1 MINVQ
6 SATVTSNYY
15 QQSAATSEKTVAA
28 AFSAIKI
35 NSRAKFDIVD
45 TAANIEKN
53 LDDLKKVVNNLK
65 TITLSDTAST
75 QINLTAKQL
84 LTPGY
89 STLLN
94 KMAFG
99 GSNPVSL
106 RVSDVTAKDAATVSA
121 NTKVSQFSVKDTAT
135 SIVAKLTQLNTG
147 NAKLEGMQLSSSA
160 PLKLTHAQ
168 YTTYAADTARQD
180 VLGKMSG
187 TFGFEV
193 SGASTDEAISLG
205 ADARVSAVSILDS
218 SQAIADQLDALQ
230 ALGVKVKALASS
242 DNGILKLKASQ
253 LEADKAVIGKLYK
266 GYQLAVFNVDST
278 SAMELKSNKKV
289 ISMDIVDTAANL
301 SQNLV
306 LLDRLGSQINSVR
319 VTDTDPEANP
329 LTMTAVDFL
338 TYGSVL
344 SKVINT
350 DPNAAEQSTTP
361 TTNNNIYKLN
371 IVAASAVDAKA
382 IESNEHIQSISVAD
396 TSAAIAVNLEDLNG
410 NSKVTGIS
418 QTGTGGVLNITATQL
433 AGNSSALTLLGK
445 ESFMLNVRDVAADDA
460 LGLLSNT
467 SIVSMSVSDSAD
479 NLLANLDDL
488 AKLGKTLT
496 TITQNN
502 PEQSLAMTASNWT
515 SHIGVL
521 SKIVGG
527 YGVALTEVSAKDAL
541 NLAPDLRVRSLN
553 VSDSGAAISANLDA
567 LMGLGTKL
575 AAISQSD
582 ATAIQVTGK
591 QFDAYAATS
600 LAKLGASYTLAVGSA
615 RASQIQTMAANSHV
629 TDIQVADTVSNIA
642 SNLTALKTAVAAA
655 AAPNIKVDMLGK
667 LSAFTLTKTQLDVY
681 TDALGTING
690 HYTVKATDVAL
701 ADVVDVAG
709 NAHVVSMDV
718 KGAATELQ
726 GADQLSGLRAL
737 GTKLNR
743 IVQTDA
749 GNALTMSVS
758 NWMTN
763 LGVLEKIKGYS
774 VSLTGASV
782 ASGLTLLTKPHVD
795 SISVKD
801 TASQISGNFD
811 KLMALGTKLKAITQN
826 DSANLKLSMTQWNAA
841 AAAPTLTK
849 VSGNYKVDLS
859 AASATQAQSFVDN
872 DKIGL
877 IAVTDTAAN
886 ISGKLDVLT
895 ANSKIST
902 LALSN
907 PSTPVSV
914 TMTQF
919 GADAALLAK
928 FQGGYGFAVTQ
939 ATTADLSTVFA
950 NAHVVSAEVQGTA
963 NEIQSTGTLD
973 ALMQNSSRIKTLK
986 LTGDDHSMDFA
997 YSNFQKYKAVLGKI
1011 NESFT
1016 VSLSSISASAALTEA
1031 QNTQFNISAVNVTDS
1046 ATQIAANLNGLAN
1059 LGSKLNSLATPTA
1072 APVLTISAGQYV
1084 ANQNVLGKINVI
1096 DSSPA
1101 DYKLTVTGTDMSLAN
1116 TLLADAH
1123 VQSMTVIDNA
1133 GTVSNQ
1139 IGLMQN
1145 TKITSVSF
1153 SGDSSQLSIT
1163 GSQYSDAVTAG
1174 SFSKIKGS
1182 FSLNIE
1188 SAAPAQAAALEADSR
1203 VASFSVVASTDIS
1216 ATVGSLLGHS
1226 KLDHIDLQ
1234 ANTRLALTATQL
1246 TTIQDTQSKLRGDY
1260 AIDVS
1265 GVSMADLSSVLATSN
1280 VGSVR
1285 VSGTSEAIATGW
1297 DDLSALSANML
1308 AGVTVTDTAT
1318 PVAITYEQWSQSA
1331 NVLAKIPNQSLALLD
1346 VAPGQATVAAGKPNV
1361 ATVSIKGTAAEVA
1374 AEFDQLVTLGTKVDD
1389 IQITDDAPMMI
1400 TQAQFDAG
1408 ETTLAKING
1417 GNYDPQI
1424 IEA

>member
-15 QQSAATSEKTVAA
+15 QQSAVTSEKTVAA

-35 NSRAKFDIVD
+35 NPRAKFDIVD

-53 LDDLKKVVNNLK
+53 LDALSKVVNNLK

-94 KMAFG
+94 KMALG
-99 GSNPVSL
+99 GSNPVSM
-106 RVSDVTAKDAATVSA
+106 RVSNVTAKDVAAVSA
-121 NTKVSQFSVKDTAT
+121 NTKVSQFSVKDSAIN
-135 SIVAKLTQLNTG
+135 IVAKLSQLNTG
-147 NAKLEGMQLSSSA
+147 NAKLEGMQLSISA
-160 PLKLTHAQ
+160 PLKLTYEQ
-168 YTTYAADTARQD
+168 YTTYAADTARLD
-180 VLGKMSG
+180 VLGKMTG

-193 SGASTDEAISLG
+193 AGASTSQAISLG

-242 DNGILKLKASQ
+242 DNGIMKLKASQ

-301 SQNLV
+301 SKNLV

-319 VTDTDPEANP
+319 VTDTDPAANP

-350 DPNAAEQSTTP
+350 DPNAVEQSTTP
-361 TTNNNIYKLN
+361 TAANNIYKLN

-382 IESNEHIQSISVAD
+382 IESNDHIQSISVAD
-396 TSAAIAVNLEDLNG
+396 TSSAIAVNLGDLNG

-418 QTGTGGVLNITATQL
+418 QIGTGGVLNITAAQL
-433 AGNSSALTLLGK
+433 AGNSTALTLLGK
-445 ESFMLNVRDVAADDA
+445 ESFMLNVRGVSAADA

-496 TITQNN
+496 TITQYN
-502 PEQSLAMTASNWT
+502 PGQSLAMTASNWT
-515 SHIGVL
+515 SHMGVL

-527 YGVALTEVSAKDAL
+527 YGVALTQVSATQAL

-600 LAKLGASYTLAVGSA
+600 LAKLGANYTLAVGSA

-642 SNLTALKTAVAAA
+642 SNLTALKTAVAAV
-655 AAPNIKVDMLGK
+655 AAPTIKVDMLGK
-667 LSAFTLTKTQLDVY
+667 PSAFTLTKTQLDDY
-681 TDALGTING
+681 SGALGTING

-701 ADVVDVAG
+701 ADVDGVAG

-718 KGAATELQ
+718 KGEATDFSD
-726 GADQLSGLRAL
+726 ADQLSGLRAL

-749 GNALTMSVS
+749 GNALTMSVT

-763 LGVLEKIKGYS
+763 LGVLEKIKGYK
-774 VSLTGASV
+774 VDLTQTTV
-782 ASGLTLLTKPHVD
+782 ASGLTLLSKSQVK
-795 SISVKD
+795 SISVD
-801 TASQISGNFD
+801 DSASQISGNFD
-811 KLMALGTKLKAITQN
+811 RLMALGTKLKAITQN
-826 DSANLKLSMTQWNAA
+826 DTANLKLSMTQWNAA

-849 VSGNYKVDLS
+849 VSGDYVVDLS
-859 AASATQAQSFVDN
+859 GASATQAQSFVDN
-872 DKIGL
+872 DNIGL

-886 ISGKLDVLT
+886 ISDKLDVL
-895 ANSKIST
+895 ADNVKIST
-902 LALSN
+902 LALSD
-907 PSTPVSV
+907 PTKPVSLS
-914 TMTQF
+914 MTQF
-919 GADAALLAK
+919 GAGSALLAK
-928 FQGGYGFAVTQ
+928 FQGGYGFAVTE
-939 ATTADLSTVFA
+939 ATTADLDTVFA

-963 NEIQSTGTLD
+963 DDIQSTDTLSD
-973 ALMQNSSRIKTLK
+973 LMQNSSRIKSLK
-986 LTGDDHSMDFA
+986 LTGADHSMDFA

-1031 QNTQFNISAVNVTDS
+1031 QNTQFNISDFNVTDS

-1059 LGSKLNSLATPTA
+1059 LGSKLNSLATPPA
-1072 APVLTISAGQYV
+1072 APVLTISSGQYV
-1084 ANQNVLGKINVI
+1084 ANQSVLGKINKT

-1101 DYKLTVTGTDMSLAN
+1101 DYKLTVTGAGMSLAN

-1139 IGLMQN
+1139 IGVLQN
-1145 TKITSVSF
+1145 TQITSVSL
-1153 SGDSSQLSIT
+1153 SGDSTELSIT
-1163 GSQYSDAVTAG
+1163 GSQYSDADV
-1174 SFSKIKGS
+1174 
-1182 FSLNIE
+1182 LW
-1188 SAAPAQAAALEADSR
+1188 R
-1203 VASFSVVASTDIS
+1203 
-1216 ATVGSLLGHS
+1216 
-1226 KLDHIDLQ
+1226 
-1234 ANTRLALTATQL
+1234 
-1246 TTIQDTQSKLRGDY
+1246 
-1260 AIDVS
+1260 AIVC
-1265 GVSMADLSSVLATSN
+1265 
-1280 VGSVR
+1280 R
-1285 VSGTSEAIATGW
+1285 R
-1297 DDLSALSANML
+1297 
-1308 AGVTVTDTAT
+1308 
-1318 PVAITYEQWSQSA
+1318 
-1331 NVLAKIPNQSLALLD
+1331 SLAL
-1346 VAPGQATVAAGKPNV
+1346 GC
-1361 ATVSIKGTAAEVA
+1361 
-1374 AEFDQLVTLGTKVDD
+1374 
-1389 IQITDDAPMMI
+1389 
-1400 TQAQFDAG
+1400 
-1408 ETTLAKING
+1408 
-1417 GNYDPQI
+1417 
-1424 IEA
+1424 

>member
-35 NSRAKFDIVD
+35 NPRAKFDIVD

-65 TITLSDTAST
+65 TITLTDTAST

-84 LTPGY
+84 LNPGNL
-89 STLLN
+89 TLLN
-94 KMAFG
+94 KMALG
-99 GSNPVSL
+99 ASNPVSL
-106 RVSDVTAKDAATVSA
+106 RVSDVAAKDVATVSA
-121 NTKVSQFSVKDTAT
+121 NTKVSQFSVKDSA
-135 SIVAKLTQLNTG
+135 SNIVTKLSQLNTG
-147 NAKLEGMQLSSSA
+147 KAKLEGMQLVSSA
-160 PLKLTHAQ
+160 PLKLTYAQ
-168 YTTYAADTARQD
+168 YTTYATDTARQD
-180 VLGKMSG
+180 VLGKMTG
-187 TFGFEV
+187 TFGFEIAATT
-193 SGASTDEAISLG
+193 SQAISLG
-205 ADARVSAVSILDS
+205 ADARVSAVSILDN

-230 ALGVKVKALASS
+230 SLGVKVKALASS
-242 DNGILKLKASQ
+242 DNAIMKVNASQ

-301 SQNLV
+301 SKNLV

-319 VTDTDPEANP
+319 VTDTDPVANP

-350 DPNAAEQSTTP
+350 DPAATEQSTTP
-361 TTNNNIYKLN
+361 TTANNIYKLN

-382 IESNEHIQSISVAD
+382 IESNGHIQSISVAD
-396 TSAAIAVNLEDLNG
+396 TSSAIAVNLDDLNG

-418 QTGTGGVLNITATQL
+418 QIGTGGVLNITATQL
-433 AGNSSALTLLGK
+433 AGNSNALTLLGK
-445 ESFMLNVRDVAADDA
+445 ESFMLNVRGVAAQDA

-467 SIVSMSVSDSAD
+467 SIVSMSVKDDAED
-479 NLLANLDDL
+479 ILTNLDDL

-515 SHIGVL
+515 SHMGVL

-527 YGVALTEVSAKDAL
+527 YGVALTEVSATQAL
-541 NLAPDLRVRSLN
+541 NLAPDLRVRTLN

-582 ATAIQVTGK
+582 SSAIQVTGK
-591 QFDAYAATS
+591 QFEAYAATS
-600 LAKLGASYTLAVGSA
+600 LAKLGENYTLAVGSA
-615 RASQIQTMAANSHV
+615 RASQIQAMAANTHV
-629 TDIQVADTVSNIA
+629 SDIRVADTVSNIA
-642 SNLTALKTAVAAA
+642 SNLTALKTAVAATDG
-655 AAPNIKVDMLGK
+655 PDIQVDMVGK
-667 LSAFTLTKTQLDVY
+667 PSAFTLTKTQLDDY
-681 TDALGTING
+681 SDALGTING

-701 ADVVDVAG
+701 AEVSDVAG

-718 KGAATELQ
+718 KGAATDLSD
-726 GADQLSGLRAL
+726 ATQLSDLRAL
-737 GTKLNR
+737 GIKLSR

-749 GNALTMSVS
+749 GNALSLSVTDWTA
-758 NWMTN
+758 NA
-763 LGVLEKIKGYS
+763 GVLEKIKGYK
-774 VSLTGASV
+774 VDLKDASV
-782 ASGLTLLTKPHVD
+782 ASGFTLLTKPHVK
-795 SISVKD
+795 SISVND
-801 TASQISGNFD
+801 SSSQISGNFD
-811 KLMALGTKLKAITQN
+811 KLMALGTLLQGITQN
-826 DSANLKLSMTQWNAA
+826 DTDHLKLSMTQWNAA
-841 AAAPTLTK
+841 AAAPTLSK
-849 VSGNYKVDLS
+849 VSSDYVVDLS
-859 AASATQAQSFVDN
+859 GASATQAQSFTAN

-877 IAVTDTAAN
+877 IEVTDTAAN
-886 ISGKLDVLT
+886 ISDQLDALT
-895 ANSKIST
+895 ANDKIST
-902 LALSN
+902 LAVSN
-907 PSTPVSV
+907 PTLPVNM
-914 TMTQF
+914 TMQQF
-919 GADAALLAK
+919 TDDAALLAK

-939 ATTADLSTVFA
+939 ASTDDLGTVFA
-950 NAHVVSAEVQGTA
+950 NSHVVSAEVQGTA
-963 NEIQSTGTLD
+963 SEIQSTGTLSV
-973 ALMQNSSRIKTLK
+973 LMQNSSRIKTLK
-986 LTGDDHSMDFA
+986 LTGDDHSMDFE

-1031 QNTQFNISAVNVTDS
+1031 QNTQFNISALNVKDS
-1046 ATQIAANLNGLAN
+1046 ANQVAANLNGLAN
-1059 LGSKLNSLATPTA
+1059 LGSKLTGLATHTA

-1084 ANQNVLGKINVI
+1084 ANQNVLGKINKTET
-1096 DSSPA
+1096 SPA

-1116 TLLADAH
+1116 SLLSDAH
-1123 VQSMTVIDNA
+1123 VQNITVIDNA

-1139 IGLMQN
+1139 IGVLQN
-1145 TKITSVSF
+1145 TQITSVTL
-1153 SGDSSQLSIT
+1153 SGDSSQLSLT
-1163 GSQYSDAVTAG
+1163 GSQYSDAVAAG
-1174 SFSKIKGS
+1174 SFSKIKS
-1182 FSLNIE
+1182 TFSLNIAGA
-1188 SAAPAQAAALEADSR
+1188 SPAQAAALQADGA

-1216 ATVGSLLGHS
+1216 ASLSTLLGHT

-1234 ANTRLALTATQL
+1234 GNTRLALTATQL
-1246 TTIQDTQSKLRGDY
+1246 TSIQDTQSKLRGDY
-1260 AIDVS
+1260 AFDVS
-1265 GVSMADLSSVLATSN
+1265 GVSMADLSDVLATSN

-1285 VSGTSEAIATGW
+1285 VSGTSESIATGW

-1308 AGVTVTDTAT
+1308 AGLTVTDSAT

-1331 NVLAKIPNQSLALLD
+1331 HALSKIPTQSLALLD
-1346 VAPGQATVAAGKPNV
+1346 VAPGQASAAAIEANV
-1361 ATVSIKGTAAEVA
+1361 STVSIKGTAAEVA
-1374 AEFDQLVTLGTKVDD
+1374 AEFDQLVTLGSKVDD